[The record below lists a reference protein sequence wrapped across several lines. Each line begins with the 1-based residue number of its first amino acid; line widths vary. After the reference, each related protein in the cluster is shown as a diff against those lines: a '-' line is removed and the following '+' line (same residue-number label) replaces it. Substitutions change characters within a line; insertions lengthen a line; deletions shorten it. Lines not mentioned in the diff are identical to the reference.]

1 MPIVQVNILK
11 GRSDEVKR
19 QVARGITR
27 VMVECAGV
35 APGSVRV
42 LIHEIEPAHW
52 FVAGEAKP
60 PSAAAP
66 GAEAVAGAQCSPR

>member
-1 MPIVQVNILK
+1 MPIVQVNMLK

-35 APGSVRV
+35 APGAVRV
-42 LIHEIEPAHW
+42 LIQEIEPAHW
-52 FVAGEAKP
+52 FVAGESKQP
-60 PSAAAP
+60 VAAGP
-66 GAEAVAGAQCSPR
+66 GAETVGGAQ